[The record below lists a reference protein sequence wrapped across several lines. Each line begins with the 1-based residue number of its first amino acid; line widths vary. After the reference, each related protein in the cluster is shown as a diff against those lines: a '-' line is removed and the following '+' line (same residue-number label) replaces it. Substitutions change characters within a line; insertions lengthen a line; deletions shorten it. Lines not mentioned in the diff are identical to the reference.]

1 MNLAIAFVEVL
12 RDFGIEHKILSV
24 TCDNA
29 SNNETMST
37 ELAHKLTK
45 ISPVNRT
52 NCFAHIL
59 NLVAKSLLKQ
69 FDVKQDDKTK
79 DDLTDDEQTLL
90 DLAGDIEQEECTTA
104 QEKDDADDETEDED
118 DLDGWV
124 DELEALTLDEWE
136 DLEESIRPVKRML
149 VKVKKICK
157 VFTCMS

>member
-1 MNLAIAFVEVL
+1 MNLAVAFAEVL
-12 RDFGIEHKILSV
+12 HDFGIEHKILSV
-24 TCDNA
+24 TCDNV
-29 SNNETMST
+29 SNNDTMLT

-45 ISPVNRT
+45 ISPVNCT
-52 NCFAHIL
+52 HCFAHIL

-69 FDVKQDDKTK
+69 FDVKQDDKMK

-104 QEKDDADDETEDED
+104 QEKDDADNETEDED

-149 VKVKKICK
+149 VKVTKICK